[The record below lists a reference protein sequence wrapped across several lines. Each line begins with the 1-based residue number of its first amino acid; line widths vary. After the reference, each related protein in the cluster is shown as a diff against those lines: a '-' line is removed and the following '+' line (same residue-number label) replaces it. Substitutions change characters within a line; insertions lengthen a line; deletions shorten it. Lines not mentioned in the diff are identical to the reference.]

1 MDGPC
6 QVDPRRAGL
15 NIWFDDDQTAGV
27 ARDWYNDG
35 GLGRGQ
41 RLSCGWWRVWG
52 VCVCVCVV
60 CGCDQR
66 ARRIHSAPAYP
77 HHTHTRPRRSTT
89 HPPTH
94 THTGAARSRASQ
106 PHAAVV
112 VRPQPHR
119 APQSRRCR
127 GGARWIRPGP
137 GQRTTGRR
145 GASTHHPHTPIQHG
159 RSEVSC
165 KPASRRGCG
174 ATSTSTR
181 PAVPSLSGRGA
192 VDPPR
197 TGPRTTGRLRLR
209 SHNNRGV
216 RLACVRPRCAR
227 VCVGGWVVGEG
238 APPSRSPVVVG
249 AQRGGSAAHWSKDSL
264 RPCVCLWGWCV
275 EAGAS

>member
-1 MDGPC
+1 M
-6 QVDPRRAGL
+6 
-15 NIWFDDDQTAGV
+15 
-27 ARDWYNDG
+27 
-35 GLGRGQ
+35 GR
-41 RLSCGWWRVWG
+41 
-52 VCVCVCVV
+52 VCVCVCGVWMRPARAA
-60 CGCDQR
+60 DPQR
-66 ARRIHSAPAYP
+66 PCVSTP
-77 HHTHTRPRRSTT
+77 HTHTPPPLH

-94 THTGAARSRASQ
+94 
-106 PHAAVV
+106 
-112 VRPQPHR
+112 
-119 APQSRRCR
+119 
-127 GGARWIRPGP
+127 
-137 GQRTTGRR
+137 
-145 GASTHHPHTPIQHG
+145 PHTHG
-159 RSEVSC
+159 RSEVSG
-165 KPASRRGCG
+165 KPASRRGCC
-174 ATSTSTR
+174 ATSTSPR

-227 VCVGGWVVGEG
+227 VDGCVGGWVVGEG